1 MTWRTRVR
9 GSLVYLTALVGG
21 FSLAYLVVAFAVFPA
36 GVVPRDVKVP
46 NVTGLMYDEAVQ
58 RLAQAGFKGEQG
70 EMRYN
75 STAPKLTVL
84 EQSPPP
90 GAREGVGNPVTLV
103 VSGGQRI
110 VAVPTV
116 TGLTKTEAQAMLE
129 RAGFDVGDATE
140 SPSNAPRGSVIAT
153 RPPAGTQVGVPSTV
167 NIVLSGGTAAIQ
179 MPNLMDR
186 DVESARQTLTQL
198 GVRDVQVAYDPMA
211 TAPKGTVVGQTP
223 VAGATLV
230 PRGSVTL
237 RVAGDASP

>member
-90 GAREGVGNPVTLV
+90 GAREG
-103 VSGGQRI
+103 
-110 VAVPTV
+110 V